1 MRRINDLGRP
11 AAPPFPSRRPA
22 WFAVAIVSVA
32 FAAWLGCGGPVPKTR
47 YYVLDIPAP
56 APTQGEKL
64 GTTAMVMRFD
74 APRMLEQDR
83 IVYRPAKEEVGFYEY
98 HRWAEDP
105 RSALT
110 RSLLE
115 HLRARGTFANA
126 VAFDGRTKADYIVR
140 GRIDRLEEVDAD
152 GAVTAHVALS
162 AELIDAETRKPVWEG
177 QGADSASVPLGEVS
191 SVVAQMS
198 RAAESSVGKLA
209 AGLDAFLRS
218 GADRP
223 AR

>member
-1 MRRINDLGRP
+1 
-11 AAPPFPSRRPA
+11 
-22 WFAVAIVSVA
+22 
-32 FAAWLGCGGPVPKTR
+32 
-47 YYVLDIPAP
+47 VLDIPAP
-56 APTQGEKL
+56 APTPAEKL

-105 RSALT
+105 RAVMT

-115 HLRARGTFANA
+115 HLRARGTFGN
-126 VAFDGRTKADYIVR
+126 VVEFDGRTKADYIVR
-140 GRIDRLEEVDAD
+140 GRIDRLEEVDAN
-152 GAVTAHVALS
+152 GGVTAHVALS

-177 QGADSASVPLGEVS
+177 QGADSAQVSVGEVS
-191 SVVAQMS
+191 SVVAQLN

-218 GADRP
+218 GAARP
-223 AR
+223 SP